1 MHIIKKNT
9 KENVQFISSLVMLIC
24 GVVLVFISLFLPP
37 AGVIHPSVISVFG
50 LFLTFVGAVWNID
63 VKYAFKTEELRNDY
77 NRHRYKEDIDEYDER
92 DDA

>member
-1 MHIIKKNT
+1 MIIIKKHT
-9 KENVQFISSLVMLIC
+9 KENIQFISSLIMLIC

-77 NRHRYKEDIDEYDER
+77 RHRYKEDIEDETEEEVG
-92 DDA
+92 